1 MLYIIHLSHPRQIAP
16 TTDILH
22 RHTSHHPTFIISN
35 IQTPPPPPA
44 RNHPKPPHRCP
55 VCQFYSTLQHAED
68 TKARPLYPPS
78 CQRDKIINWTCH
90 IEPKLQELSVV
101 FLRTINIHPTLLLLY
116 TIYFATPSSEF
127 RLLMVRGMLL
137 LPFYHHLRTRTEQ
150 EAILGAVT
158 SPSFDDPSL
167 NRILCAN

>member
-16 TTDILH
+16 TTDILQ

-101 FLRTINIHPTLLLLY
+101 FLRTINIHPNCSFCTQF
-116 TIYFATPSSEF
+116 ISP
-127 RLLMVRGMLL
+127 
-137 LPFYHHLRTRTEQ
+137 PHH
-150 EAILGAVT
+150 
-158 SPSFDDPSL
+158 PSFDCWWSEECSCFPSNTTSEHVQSRKL
-167 NRILCAN
+167 FSGQWRRLRLTTLH